1 MLNFNLVMPE
11 EARFKEVTQ
20 QCEKSYWRCDLLDE
34 KSSFN
39 ENPDYYCIV
48 RRNGNI
54 LATLGVFLKTS
65 TKSLPIDG
73 VMWYQNSGHG
83 QTEIEL
89 GRLSFHRKPSTKK
102 EVLEVV
108 SITRFLLEN
117 FYFHAEEK
125 YGSYMV
131 FFETYKTIIKLLA
144 AAIGKDFMIPRKCLL
159 RWERIPEERLVFYRK
174 FSEGTAGLYQ
184 VDLDAF
190 RKAIGLVDEIS
201 VCA

>member
-1 MLNFNLVMPE
+1 MLKFDLVRPE
-11 EARFKEVTQ
+11 EARFIEVTQ

-48 RRNGNI
+48 RRSNNI
-54 LATLGVFLKTS
+54 LVTLGVFLKTA

-73 VMWYQNSGHG
+73 VMWYQNSGHEH
-83 QTEIEL
+83 TEIEL
-89 GRLSFHRKPSTKK
+89 GRLSFHQKPSTKK
-102 EVLEVV
+102 EVLEIVA
-108 SITRFLLEN
+108 ITRFLLEN
-117 FYFHAEEK
+117 FYYHAEEK

-131 FFETYKTIIKLLA
+131 YFETYHTIIKLLS

-159 RWERIPEERLVFYRK
+159 RWDQIPEERRVFYRK

-190 RKAIGLVDEIS
+190 RKAMGIVDKIS
-201 VCA
+201 VYA